1 MSFIKQFLTT
11 NKKPIKKKTNPS
23 LEGLFDIFKT
33 WKNKFDF
40 TTDND
45 STDVSYMR
53 IEFNYPLA
61 KDAVTGYI
69 VSNHTDLK
77 LNQGSDFID
86 VLYKDQFDEKFLQH
100 LDKEGAKLF
109 TKLIGF
115 LGKVNKEYDL
125 VLAKTPKEEY
135 DDIGYDLSEKY
146 IDAMNRF
153 MSENRNFFLLL
164 NNSPAMSGSE
174 LVKNIKGAELVKNVD
189 NNWPKREYYRLK
201 FIAKDPKEYLGLLTD
216 VKQNYAKYIPA
227 LRRLGEFIRL
237 GDKSK
242 ARNDP
247 FDIMKELQEKYRL
260 DYEFLTETSYNHDL
274 WTELLSLTD
283 YCRLVCQLYDNID
296 NLIEALGLN
305 REVSSESIKDKL
317 SLEDDKEEKEE
328 TSEETETSDE
338 AKDDTKSEEKENSDD
353 KEEDDDSEEKADEE
367 EKDDNEEEKE
377 DDSSEEDV
385 SDDGNDEDTS
395 DDEESQS
402 ENDKSDED
410 ETEEEEEERRE
421 ERRRRTDVRLDVPDQ
436 DVQDLAKFL
445 ASCLGEDVKEVD
457 ILKASD
463 VNRPLYHIS
472 MNPQIKHF
480 RPQVS
485 QRTLNTED
493 RSVPRISTS
502 TCIFG
507 CFNGYQSII
516 SDIQGRERKNFS
528 GLYTVYELPFQ
539 YAVKPS
545 PKLLPDVGNS
555 DEYWL
560 TSWKQETAIY
570 TPEIAGEFFIPKT
583 EHVYGSDTGNITLH
597 MYLKVRT
604 TIYLDHEQR
613 LDRGYYYILVK
624 NYDFKLPLKGN
635 TEQINVHPISENEY
649 NKINTLSIMV
659 KKKG

>member
-11 NKKPIKKKTNPS
+11 NKKTVKKKTKPS

-33 WKNKFDF
+33 WKDKFDF
-40 TTDND
+40 TADNG
-45 STDVSYMR
+45 SNVPSYMR
-53 IEFNYPLA
+53 IEFNYPLT
-61 KDAVTGYI
+61 KGAVTGYI
-69 VSNHTDLK
+69 VPDLINLK
-77 LNQGSDFID
+77 LNQGSDIITA
-86 VLYKDQFDEKFLQH
+86 LYKDQFDEKFLQH
-100 LDKEGAKLF
+100 LDKEGAKFF

-115 LGKVNKEYDL
+115 LGKVKKEYDL
-125 VLAKTPKEEY
+125 VLAKASKDNHE
-135 DDIGYDLSEKY
+135 DIGYQLSEKY
-146 IDAMNRF
+146 MYAMSQF

-164 NNSPAMSGSE
+164 NNSPAMSDSE
-174 LVKNIKGAELVKNVD
+174 LVKNIKGAEFVKNVD
-189 NNWPKREYYRLK
+189 NSWPKGDYHRLK
-201 FIAKDPKEYLGLLTD
+201 FVAKDPKEYLKLLID
-216 VKQNYAKYIPA
+216 IKQNYAKYIPT
-227 LRRLGEFIRL
+227 LKELGKFIRL
-237 GDKSK
+237 GDKNK
-242 ARNDP
+242 EYNDP
-247 FDIMKELQEKYRL
+247 FDTMKDLQEKHRL
-260 DYEFLTETSYNHDL
+260 DWKFLTETSFNHNL
-274 WTELLSLTD
+274 WIELSCLTD
-283 YCRLVCQLYDNID
+283 YCRFAVYLFDNID
-296 NLIEALGLN
+296 NLIKALGLDQ
-305 REVSSESIKDKL
+305 EVASESIEEKL
-317 SLEDDKEEKEE
+317 SLEDDKEEKEK
-328 TSEETETSDE
+328 TSEETETT
-338 AKDDTKSEEKENSDD
+338 DDTNDDSESEEEEESED
-353 KEEDDDSEEKADEE
+353 KEEESDDDDETKDKEEETSEEPSDDENEEDIEE
-367 EKDDNEEEKE
+367 EDLDTDDE
-377 DDSSEEDV
+377 DMDEGSEE
-385 SDDGNDEDTS
+385 TS
-395 DDEESQS
+395 DDD
-402 ENDKSDED
+402 ND
-410 ETEEEEEERRE
+410 EERRE
-421 ERRRRTDVRLDVPDQ
+421 ERRRRAEVRLDVPDQ

-445 ASCLGEDVKEVD
+445 ASCLGDDVKEVD